1 MGEGGMQLRW
11 GVAVLAMGAIALGA
25 SSVSAQPVR
34 VDVDPSIIQDSPV
47 LQRWLVSP
55 PDLLNDIY
63 YAPIFGTK
71 LRVGLM
77 SRDNRLGLDLGI
89 EDLFIGASPVTLSG
103 SYQTLF
109 PTPESSFDLKARYY
123 VLPLGSYVNIAPQ
136 VGYRQV
142 NALNERSV
150 SGVEVGLQGILV
162 LSPRSADLRFS
173 HGFTNFATNAE
184 LSVTAVTASYALG
197 RNFWLGSKIEWR
209 RSPLQ
214 SDSRVGIMLEINL
227 P

>member
-1 MGEGGMQLRW
+1 MQLWW
-11 GVAVLAMGAIALGA
+11 GVGILAIGAIAVGERA
-25 SSVSAQPVR
+25 IFAQPVR
-34 VDVDPSIIQDSPV
+34 VDVDPQVIQDSPV

-55 PDLLNDIY
+55 PDLLQDIY
-63 YAPIFGTK
+63 YAPIFDTK
-71 LRVGLM
+71 FRVGM
-77 SRDNRLGLDLGI
+77 ISRNNRLGLDVGI
-89 EDLFIGASPVTLSG
+89 EDVFIASSPVTLSA

-123 VLPLGSYVNIAPQ
+123 LLPLGYYVNIAPQ

-142 NALNERSV
+142 NALDARSV
-150 SGVEVGLQGILV
+150 SGLEVGLQGILV

-173 HGFTNFATNAE
+173 HGFTNFATDSE

-197 RNFWLGSKIEWR
+197 RSLWVGSKIEWR
-209 RSPLQ
+209 RSPIQ

>member
-1 MGEGGMQLRW
+1 MGEGVMQLRW
-11 GVAVLAMGAIALGA
+11 GMAILAMGAIALGGRC
-25 SSVSAQPVR
+25 VSAQPVK
-34 VDVDPSIIQDSPV
+34 VDVDPRLIQDSPV
-47 LQRWLVSP
+47 LQRWLVNP
-55 PDLLNDIY
+55 PDLLSDIY

-71 LRVGLM
+71 LRVGGI

-89 EDLFIGASPVTLSG
+89 EDVFIGSSPVTLSG

-109 PTPESSFDLKARYY
+109 PTLESSFDLKARYY
-123 VLPLGSYVNIAPQ
+123 VLPLGSYFNIAPQ
-136 VGYRQV
+136 VGYRQL
-142 NALNERSV
+142 NALDARSV

-173 HGFTNFATNAE
+173 HGFTNFATDSE
-184 LSVTAVTASYALG
+184 LSITAVTASYALG
-197 RNFWLGSKIEWR
+197 RNLWVGSKIEWR
-209 RSPLQ
+209 RSPIQ